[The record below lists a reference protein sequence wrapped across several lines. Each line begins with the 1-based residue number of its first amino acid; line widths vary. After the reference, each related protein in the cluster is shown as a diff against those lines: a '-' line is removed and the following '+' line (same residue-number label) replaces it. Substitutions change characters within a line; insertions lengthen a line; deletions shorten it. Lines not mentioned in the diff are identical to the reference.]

1 MLFYS
6 SLVASRFAHYFTR
19 LLRILY
25 CYLNMNARGGFIGA
39 IIAAIVA
46 GAGAAVGA
54 AVIGGQ
60 TGMFGPVVMIDD
72 PTGKNAPSLQLKSLI
87 PITLT
92 PRPTNVP
99 STGGVFG
106 NCEYNGNGP
115 GLEGVRF
122 DEPQILV
129 DYEPKAP
136 NVAGLNDAIRLWA
149 GDENSIVMGTATVN
163 GTIYPITESGIN
175 PTTVNNP
182 KTGAPYEPD
191 GKDSAGRP
199 MFPALFLTDVTTPN
213 ELSRVG
219 DWQQGG
225 TPIGPHVV
233 SGVWIYADKNGSSVT
248 SRSRPTIKNVV
259 NKIWNLA
266 PGGTAPAPGTS
277 YEDASYYGTE
287 IRWNVADLLAAGKIQ
302 TGKTYRAQ
310 FMVHDG
316 DSDSDV
322 AQGCVTIQL

>member
-1 MLFYS
+1 
-6 SLVASRFAHYFTR
+6 
-19 LLRILY
+19 
-25 CYLNMNARGGFIGA
+25 MNARSGFIGA

-54 AVIGGQ
+54 AVVGSQ
-60 TGMFGPVVMIDD
+60 TGIFGPVTMIDD
-72 PTGKNAPSLQLKSLI
+72 PAGKNAPSLQLKSLI

-92 PRPTNVP
+92 PAPTRVP
-99 STGGVFG
+99 TTGTFG
-106 NCEYNGNGP
+106 NCEYSGNGP

-129 DYEPKAP
+129 DYDPKAP
-136 NVAGLNDAIRLWA
+136 NVAGINDAIRLWA

-163 GTIYPITESGIN
+163 GTTYPITESGIN

-182 KTGAPYEPD
+182 QTGAPYEPD

-199 MFPALFLTDVTTPN
+199 MFPALFLTDITTPN
-213 ELSRVG
+213 ENSRVG

-225 TPIGPHVV
+225 TPIGPHVI

-248 SRSRPTIKNVV
+248 SRSRPAVKNVV
-259 NKIWNLA
+259 FDSASGESVWNLA
-266 PGGTAPAPGTS
+266 PGGTAPGPGKS
-277 YEDASYYGTE
+277 YEDKTYYGTE
-287 IRWNVADLLAAGKIQ
+287 IRWNVSDLLAAGKVQ
-302 TGKTYRAQ
+302 TGRTYRAQ
-310 FMVHDG
+310 FMLHDG